1 MSLSFNVEAVI
12 SRLEAMPYAN
22 MPVELRRAAYQRDPS
37 AHTSFD
43 LLARLAMSG
52 MPLELSRLAL
62 AVVLH
67 YGVQQW
73 HILPASK

>member
-22 MPVELRRAAYQRDPS
+22 MPVELRRAAYQRDPN

-43 LLARLAMSG
+43 LLAG
-52 MPLELSRLAL
+52 
-62 AVVLH
+62 
-67 YGVQQW
+67 
-73 HILPASK
+73 